1 MGPVGELDTNEG
13 SIEARA
19 IQKIWIRILPFVL
32 LLYVVSFLDRINIGF
47 AALTMNEELGISSQQ
62 FGFLVGIFFVGYSL
76 FEIPSNLILT

>member
-1 MGPVGELDTNEG
+1 MGPVHELDTNEG
-13 SIEARA
+13 SIEART
-19 IQKIWIRILPFVL
+19 IQKMWIRILPFVL

-47 AALTMNEELGISSQQ
+47 AASTMNQGLGISSQQ